1 MKIIIS
7 GGGTGGHI
15 YPALTLIN
23 KIKQNVHDCEFLYI
37 GTDCGMESDIVPKA
51 GIAFKTIDVQGFR
64 RALTVKN
71 IKIMLKSFNSI
82 FKSYQIIKEFKPDVV
97 VGTGGYVCGPVLL
110 AAALMKV
117 PTLIQEQNVIPGITN
132 KILGKFVDA
141 VAVGY
146 QEAKQYF
153 SAKKVFFTGNPI
165 RDEIMTAQKSVA
177 LKELGLKEDKF
188 TVVISGG
195 SRGARSINFAMLGVH
210 KYFANNKKIQLLHIT
225 GKGDYNTIVDKL
237 KIDLKIDEIDNIVIK
252 PYLYEMPLGVASAD
266 LGIFRAGA
274 LGIAELMA
282 RAVPAILIPYPYAA
296 ENHQEYNAKVI
307 ENSGAGIVVKD
318 NEVTSGKLI
327 GIIESLFNDQ
337 ESLLVMKQACVKI
350 GKPNSSQLIA
360 DLIIKL
366 AKKERFSC

>member
-1 MKIIIS
+1 
-7 GGGTGGHI
+7 
-15 YPALTLIN
+15 
-23 KIKQNVHDCEFLYI
+23 
-37 GTDCGMESDIVPKA
+37 
-51 GIAFKTIDVQGFR
+51 
-64 RALTVKN
+64 
-71 IKIMLKSFNSI
+71 
-82 FKSYQIIKEFKPDVV
+82 
-97 VGTGGYVCGPVLL
+97 
-110 AAALMKV
+110 
-117 PTLIQEQNVIPGITN
+117 
-132 KILGKFVDA
+132 
-141 VAVGY
+141 
-146 QEAKQYF
+146 
-153 SAKKVFFTGNPI
+153 
-165 RDEIMTAQKSVA
+165 
-177 LKELGLKEDKF
+177 
-188 TVVISGG
+188 
-195 SRGARSINFAMLGVH
+195 MLGVH

>member
-1 MKIIIS
+1 MKIINS

-23 KIKQNVHDCEFLYI
+23 KIKQNVPDCEFLYI

-141 VAVGY
+141 
-146 QEAKQYF
+146 
-153 SAKKVFFTGNPI
+153 
-165 RDEIMTAQKSVA
+165 
-177 LKELGLKEDKF
+177 EDKF

-318 NEVTSGKLI
+318 KEVTSGKLI

>member
-165 RDEIMTAQKSVA
+165 RDEIMTAQKDVA

-237 KIDLKIDEIDNIVIK
+237 KIDLKLDEIDN
-252 PYLYEMPLGVASAD
+252 
-266 LGIFRAGA
+266 
-274 LGIAELMA
+274 
-282 RAVPAILIPYPYAA
+282 
-296 ENHQEYNAKVI
+296 
-307 ENSGAGIVVKD
+307 
-318 NEVTSGKLI
+318 
-327 GIIESLFNDQ
+327 
-337 ESLLVMKQACVKI
+337 
-350 GKPNSSQLIA
+350 QLI
-360 DLIIKL
+360 DLL
-366 AKKERFSC
+366 AKRMRVSREIGQYKKEHNMTVLQAQRYNEILSKRGVQGSLCGMSSEFTTNIFEHIHEESVRQQMEIINK